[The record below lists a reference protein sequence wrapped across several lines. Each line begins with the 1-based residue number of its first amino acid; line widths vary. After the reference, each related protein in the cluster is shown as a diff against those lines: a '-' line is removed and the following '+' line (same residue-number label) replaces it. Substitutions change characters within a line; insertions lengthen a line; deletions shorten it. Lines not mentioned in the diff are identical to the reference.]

1 MPQLGEAYEAWA
13 HLKAAAY
20 ALDPQLAEG
29 RRAKLQALLDYAAC
43 MRSHGVPNFPDPTV
57 DDEGMG
63 FPPLSQS
70 SINPSA
76 PVFKAADRA
85 CANPA
90 VAPAKRPR

>member
-63 FPPLSQS
+63 FPPSRSRASIRARRS
-70 SINPSA
+70 S
-76 PVFKAADRA
+76 
-85 CANPA
+85 
-90 VAPAKRPR
+90 RPRTVPAPIPR